1 MGEMAEV
8 ETEAEPVEATVE
20 VGKVQRR
27 RLAA

>member
-1 MGEMAEV
+1 MAEV